1 MEKNNRTNGYTM
13 TKPLILTAAAAL
25 VAGGLSRAALI
36 DFEAD
41 GIGSYPNGFS
51 AVGHPTVKFTDTSG
65 AGLNIGS
72 YGSQGLGNQSLAVEG
87 DGDGS
92 KLQIDFTVPVT
103 SLSLWYGNDDPGW
116 TLPSDLAWL
125 EIWNSGVLVTTLNSP
140 LNQND
145 AMDQSIGYSGP
156 AFDQAIFWYGDNS
169 GAPFTGGGTVNVGLT
184 EIVDQIEYTPVPEP
198 ASALVTAGLLGL
210 AAVGLRRWRQRA

>member
-1 MEKNNRTNGYTM
+1 M
-13 TKPLILTAAAAL
+13 TTKTILAVASAL
-25 VAGGLSRAALI
+25 ALGGLARAAII

-41 GIGSYPNGFS
+41 LAGFYPNGFS

-65 AGLNIGS
+65 SGLEISAFGS
-72 YGSQGLGNQSLAVEG
+72 EGLGNQSLAVRD

-103 SLSLWYGNDDPGW
+103 SLSLSYGNDDPGW
-116 TLPSDLAWL
+116 ALPTDRAWL
-125 EIWNSGVLVTTLNSP
+125 EIWNGVTLIATVSATPN
-140 LNQND
+140 LDDDMNQN
-145 AMDQSIGYSGP
+145 IGYSGGP
-156 AFDQAIFWYGDNS
+156 FDRAFFWYGDAT
-169 GAPFTGGGTVNVGLT
+169 GAPFTGGGPVNVGLI

-198 ASALVTAGLLGL
+198 ASALATAGLLGL

>member
-1 MEKNNRTNGYTM
+1 MINKY
-13 TKPLILTAAAAL
+13 LWVSAL
-25 VAGGLSRAALI
+25 VAGGMVRAAII

-41 GIGSYPNGFS
+41 PSGPVPNGYS
-51 AVGHPTVKFTDTSG
+51 PVGHPTVQFTDTVG
-65 AGLNIGS
+65 AQLDISS

-116 TLPSDLAWL
+116 ALSSDLAWL
-125 EIWNSGVLVTTLNSP
+125 EIWNSGTLVTTLSAS
-140 LNQND
+140 LNLDDVMN
-145 AMDQSIGYSGP
+145 QSIGYSGLP
-156 AFDQAIFWYGDNS
+156 FNQAIFWYGDAGGN
-169 GAPFTGGGTVNVGLT
+169 PFTGGGPVNTGLT

-198 ASALVTAGLLGL
+198 ASALATAGLLGL
-210 AAVGLRRWRQRA
+210 AAVGLRQWRKRA